1 MATKPKTIKV
11 KGVSMSGLST
21 SHQQAMKKHGKHHTA
36 KHLRAMVVAMKKG
49 ETFTQ
54 SHKTA
59 MKKAGR

>member
-1 MATKPKTIKV
+1 MASKTKTIKV
-11 KGVSMSGLST
+11 KGVSLTGLT
-21 SHQQAMKKHGKHHTA
+21 ARQQAAMKKHGKHHTA

>member
-1 MATKPKTIKV
+1 MATEKV
-11 KGVSMSGLST
+11 KGVSLAGLNKR
-21 SHQQAMKKHGKHHTA
+21 QAMAMKKHSKTHTA

>member
-1 MATKPKTIKV
+1 MATEKV
-11 KGVSMSGLST
+11 KGVSMAGLNKRQIT
-21 SHQQAMKKHGKHHTA
+21 AMKKHSKHHTA
-36 KHLRAMVVAMKKG
+36 KHIRAMTVAMLKG

>member
-1 MATKPKTIKV
+1 MATEKV
-11 KGVSMSGLST
+11 KGVNLGGLNKR
-21 SHQQAMKKHGKHHTA
+21 QQTAMKRHGQHHTA

>member
-1 MATKPKTIKV
+1 MATEKV
-11 KGVSMSGLST
+11 KGVSLNGLNKR
-21 SHQQAMKKHGKHHTA
+21 QAMAMKKHGKHHTA

-59 MKKAGR
+59 MKKAGK

>member
-1 MATKPKTIKV
+1 MATDKI
-11 KGVSMSGLST
+11 KGVSLAGLNKIQSM
-21 SHQQAMKKHGKHHTA
+21 AMKKHGKHHTA